1 MALSNSERE
10 AKIQKL
16 AELEGFNS
24 VQEMFDAAV
33 SDSVCPGI
41 YVNPGCDYTT
51 EVEPDQ
57 RKGHCENCGTQTV
70 KSCLAL
76 EGLI

>member
-10 AKIQKL
+10 AKLQEL
-16 AELEGFNS
+16 AELEGFRQ

-33 SDSVCPGI
+33 SDLVRPGI
-41 YVNPGCDYTT
+41 RVNPGCDYTAD
-51 EVEPDQ
+51 VEPDQ

-70 KSCLAL
+70 KSCLVLAR
-76 EGLI
+76 LI